1 MNLQS
6 IIITDSMGVLIL
18 IVLLLSSYLV
28 RQRRQISDRFFTIM
42 CVVTVFSCVC
52 DMISFIVD
60 GQDYD
65 GARATAY
72 FTNYVTY
79 TANIVVSCMWMLY
92 VDLRLYGSSKH
103 MRRTLKRMCLPGAL
117 GLVGLVLNMKWHFV
131 FSIDSDNVYH
141 RKAFATYYFSLTF
154 FYLFASV
161 FVRRRHRRRY
171 GKTRFVPV
179 WLFLMPVIVCATA
192 QYFIYGVS
200 LAWCSVAIGLV
211 SMHMGLQNE
220 LSYLDPLT
228 KIYNRNYLSHL
239 LSMFRYSHTEVRG
252 IMLDMDRFKAIND
265 NYGHDE
271 GDAALIA
278 AARILSISST
288 EKAIPIRYAGDEF
301 MVIIP
306 SGTDNDIEEIKAN
319 IRKEEKAF
327 NASGKKPYKLL
338 FSLGTGKLSPGGDLD
353 KFLKEMD
360 DNMYEEKK
368 SRHDAEECVNV

>member
-42 CVVTVFSCVC
+42 SVVTVVSCIA
-52 DMISFIVD
+52 DMFSFIVD

-65 GARATAY
+65 GALATAY
-72 FTNYVTY
+72 FTNYFTY

-92 VDLRLYGSSKH
+92 VDLRLYGSAKH
-103 MRRTLKRMCLPGAL
+103 MRRTLKRLCLPGVV

-141 RKAFATYYFSLTF
+141 RKTCATYYFFLTF

-161 FVRRRHRRRY
+161 FIRRRHRKRY

-179 WLFLMPVIVCATA
+179 WLFLMPIIVCATA
-192 QYFIYGVS
+192 QYLVYGIS

-239 LSMFRYSHTEVRG
+239 LSMFRYSHIEVRG
-252 IMLDMDRFKAIND
+252 IMLDLDRFKSIND

-288 EKAIPIRYAGDEF
+288 EKAIPVRYAGDEF
-301 MVIIP
+301 MIIVP
-306 SGTDNDIEEIKAN
+306 VGTDKEIEEIKAN
-319 IRKEEKAF
+319 IRREEKAF
-327 NASGKKPYKLL
+327 NERTKKPYKLL

-368 SRHDAEECVNV
+368 LRHDAEERVKA